1 MSQIHQEFD
10 QFAQQYRP
18 ELDKALSLS
27 GESSAYFAQLKVHKL
42 ASWIGQLANQEAT
55 ILDFG
60 CGDGL
65 MTSFLK
71 QQFNRATVF
80 GVDPSPKS
88 IEIAQKNYPQ
98 VSFAVNSDTSTTL
111 DFPDA
116 MFDVVC
122 AAGAFHHIPF
132 EMHEGYMNEIN
143 RILKTNGTFVLFE
156 LNPFNPLTVITFKRN
171 PIDYNARM
179 LWPWYAYRLNKKF
192 GKARIKFYCFFPN
205 FLRHLRFTEPFLT
218 KLPFGALY
226 AIVMN
231 KK

>member
-18 ELDKALSLS
+18 DLDKALSIS
-27 GESSAYFAQLKVHKL
+27 GESSSYFAQLKVNKL
-42 ASWIGQLANQEAT
+42 AQWLPQLANQEAK

-71 QQFNRATVF
+71 QQFPRSTVF

-88 IEIAQKNYPQ
+88 IEIAQKNYPE
-98 VSFAVNSDTSTTL
+98 VSFAVNSDTSTTVE
-111 DFPDA
+111 FPDEL
-116 MFDVVC
+116 FDVVC

-132 EMHEGYMNEIN
+132 SMHEGYMNEIN
-143 RILKTNGTFVLFE
+143 RILKKNGTFVLFE

-171 PIDYNARM
+171 PIDRNARM
-179 LWPWYAYRLNKKF
+179 LWPWYAYRLNSPY
-192 GKARIKFYCFFPN
+192 GKTRIKFYCFFPN
-205 FLRHLRFTEPFLT
+205 RLRQLRFTEPLLT
-218 KLPFGALY
+218 KVPFGALY